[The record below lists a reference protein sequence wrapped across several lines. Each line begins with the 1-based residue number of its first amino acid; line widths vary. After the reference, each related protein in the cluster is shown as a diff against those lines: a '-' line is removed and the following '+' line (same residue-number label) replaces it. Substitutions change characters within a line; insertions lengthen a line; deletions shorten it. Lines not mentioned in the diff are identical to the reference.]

1 MSVVELLFYFF
12 ILLAGGAA
20 LAILFSR
27 NVFQS
32 AVYLLVSLLAIAALY
47 VLSFAEFL
55 AVTQILI
62 YGGGITVIIIFG
74 IMLTTR
80 ISGKALVVEHAHVL
94 SGALAAITVFVILVR
109 SYPEIEWTTG
119 TLEPLD
125 ISAIGVYI
133 FSLYSLPFEV
143 AGVLLLIALI
153 GAAVVTSHLKSK
165 V

>member
-1 MSVVELLFYFF
+1 MSVVGILFYFF
-12 ILLAGGAA
+12 ILIAGGAA

-32 AVYLLVSLLAIAALY
+32 AIYLLLCLLSVAALY
-47 VLSFAEFL
+47 VLAFAEFL

-62 YGGGITVIIIFG
+62 YAGGITVIIIFG

-80 ISGKALVVEHAHVL
+80 ISGKPLVVTHTHVL
-94 SGALAAITVFVILVR
+94 SGALAAIAFFVILIR
-109 SYPEIEWTTG
+109 SYPGIRWTNGTSAPSTISETG
-119 TLEPLD
+119 LQ
-125 ISAIGVYI
+125 I

-143 AGVLLLIALI
+143 AGILLLVALI

-165 V
+165 A